1 MSRNAF
7 TVIELIIVITVLGT
21 LVLLGYPK
29 LAGTL
34 EKQDVR
40 SARDVVAQM
49 HSRARQNAIS
59 RGTRTTLRL
68 QSGDLLITAAHPVT
82 GALDT
87 VTTPRDVVGDYGVA
101 YTTSRDSLIFDPRG
115 MGIEG
120 SSTVIVVSKAGYS
133 DSVEISAIGRLRK

>member
-1 MSRNAF
+1 MNRSGF
-7 TVIELIIVITVLGT
+7 TIIELIIVISVLGT
-21 LVLLGYPK
+21 LMLLGYPT

-34 EKQDVR
+34 EKQNVR
-40 SARDVVAQM
+40 SARDLVAQM

-68 QSGDLLITAAHPVT
+68 RSGSLLITAAHPVT

-87 VTTPRDVVGDYGVA
+87 VTTPRDVVGNYGVA
-101 YTTSRDSLIFDPRG
+101 YTTTRDSLVFDPRG

-120 SSTVIVVSKAGYS
+120 SETVIVVSKAGYS
-133 DSVEISAIGRLRK
+133 QSVEISPIGRLRK